1 MTFASHARTAVLC
14 ISALLAHC
22 APAQDAPPPQPAELH
37 AHLEFAAKPAK
48 EPAPAAVVW
57 LTALS
62 SADGKQTSLPEHFTL
77 AQKNRMF
84 TSHLL
89 VVPVGSVVS
98 FPNLDPF
105 YHNVFSLFNGK
116 RFDLG
121 LYEAGK
127 SKDVVFSREGVS
139 YIFCN
144 IHPQMSAVVLS
155 VNSQH
160 YAIADR
166 NQNVR
171 IADVPPGDYDV
182 HVWIEGLA
190 QASLDHL
197 VRRIHLAA
205 GKSESISLDVR
216 NLPHEPAT
224 HLNKFG
230 EPYPA
235 APDSTY

>member
-1 MTFASHARTAVLC
+1 MNFASHTRSAVLC
-14 ISALLAHC
+14 TCAMLAHC
-22 APAQDAPPPQPAELH
+22 APAQDAQPPQPAELH
-37 AHLEFAAKPAK
+37 AHLEFAAKQGR

-62 SADGKQTSLPEHFTL
+62 SADNKQPLPAEHFTL

-84 TSHLL
+84 TPHLL
-89 VVPVGSVVS
+89 VVPVGSIVS

-127 SKDVVFSREGVS
+127 SKDVVFSREGIS

-155 VNSQH
+155 VASQH

-166 NQNVR
+166 SENVR
-171 IADVPPGDYDV
+171 IADIPPGDYDV

-197 VRRIHLAA
+197 VRRIHLGP
-205 GKSESISLDVR
+205 GKPEAISLDVR

-230 EPYPA
+230 EPYQA
-235 APDSTY
+235 APDTTY